1 MPHPLEAFCRAHEAW
16 LFDLIETLVAI
27 ESPTDDKAAVDRCGA
42 ELRARAAAAGLR
54 TRVEPRPDAGDH
66 TVIEIGGGRPR
77 VLLVG
82 HVDTV
87 WPLGQL
93 ARMPI
98 ERRDGRLCGPGVL
111 DMKAGV
117 AMGLL
122 AARAVFETSPP
133 ASGTVA
139 MLCTSDEETG
149 SRTSR
154 SLIETEALASDAA
167 LVLEPAL
174 AGGALK
180 TSRKGIGQYH
190 LGVTGVAAHAGVDPG
205 KGVSAVRELARQ
217 ILDLERLHDLERG
230 ISVNAGVIAGGT
242 RPNVVAAEA
251 LAIVD
256 VRAPSLAD
264 AARIDEAFRAL
275 RPHLAGAR
283 LAVTGGFERPPMERS
298 AGVAALYAQA
308 QAAAAELGQSIA
320 EGGTGGGSDGN
331 LTAALG
337 VPTLDGLGAIGDGA
351 HALHEH
357 VEIDRLVPR
366 ASLLAVLLSRLLNG
380 AAGSLPRANVRCRAE
395 LQLCLCPP
403 RRT

>member
-1 MPHPLEAFCRAHEAW
+1 MSHPLAAFCQAHEPW
-16 LFDLIETLVAI
+16 LFALIEALVAI

-42 ELRARAAAAGLR
+42 ELRARAAAVGMR
-54 TRVEPRPDAGDH
+54 TRVEARPDAGDH
-66 TVIEIGGGRPR
+66 SVIEIGHGRPR
-77 VLLVG
+77 LLLVG

-93 ARMPI
+93 ARMPF
-98 ERRDGRLCGPGVL
+98 ERRDGRLHGPGVL

-117 AMGLL
+117 SMGLL
-122 AARAVFETSPP
+122 ATRAVFETAAPP
-133 ASGTVA
+133 RGSVA

-154 SLIETEALASDAA
+154 TLIETEATASDAV

-180 TSRKGIGQYH
+180 TSRKGIGQFH
-190 LGVTGVAAHAGVDPG
+190 LHVTGVAAHAGVDPA

-217 ILDLERLHDLERG
+217 ILDLERLHDLEHG
-230 ISVNAGVIAGGT
+230 VSVNAGVIAGGT
-242 RPNVVAAEA
+242 RPNVVAEEA

-264 AARIDEAFRAL
+264 AARVDAAFRAL
-275 RPHLAGAR
+275 RPHLPGAR

-298 AGVAALYAQA
+298 SGVAALYAHA
-308 QAAAAELGQSIA
+308 EAAAAELGQTIA

-331 LTAALG
+331 FTAALG
-337 VPTLDGLGAIGDGA
+337 VPTLDGLGAVGDGA

-357 VEIDRLVPR
+357 VEVARLVPR
-366 ASLLAVLLSRLLNG
+366 TALLAALIARLLT
-380 AAGSLPRANVRCRAE
+380 ASESLPRG
-395 LQLCLCPP
+395 
-403 RRT
+403 